1 MCFLE
6 HFCFFECFP
15 MRYTPGLIILLVISI
30 HHFIV
35 TNLITNIMA
44 QVDKSKLSSWIKLT
58 NDFYLDPDGIL
69 GKGCF
74 GEVFRGYS
82 MKLDS
87 LIAIKTMQG

>member
-1 MCFLE
+1 
-6 HFCFFECFP
+6 
-15 MRYTPGLIILLVISI
+15 
-30 HHFIV
+30 
-35 TNLITNIMA
+35 MA
-44 QVDKSKLSSWIKLT
+44 QVDKSKLSTWIKLT

-82 MKLDS
+82 MKLDH